1 MQLKKIDIDMI
12 AHSLLTS
19 LITAICI
26 STIYLI
32 NSSYFSL
39 LGILLFSFIFFCFY
53 LVIASPLQILLNQR
67 PKKFSIL
74 YLAIYNVFSGVV
86 TWIVAMFFWYGR
98 SFPFFHL
105 LFCVHLFFGKLILCY
120 FRKKRN
126 KYWNLV

>member
-26 STIYLI
+26 CTIYLI

-39 LGILLFSFIFFCFY
+39 LGILIFSFIFFCFY

-86 TWIVAMFFWYGR
+86 TWIVAMFFDMEDPFHSSIFYFVCI
-98 SFPFFHL
+98 SFL
-105 LFCVHLFFGKLILCY
+105 ES
-120 FRKKRN
+120 
-126 KYWNLV
+126 

>member
-1 MQLKKIDIDMI
+1 M
-12 AHSLLTS
+12 LTS

-39 LGILLFSFIFFCFY
+39 LGILIFSFIFFCFY

-86 TWIVAMFFWYGR
+86 TWIVAMFFDMEDLFHSSI
-98 SFPFFHL
+98 SFL
-105 LFCVHLFFGKLILCY
+105 ES
-120 FRKKRN
+120 
-126 KYWNLV
+126 

>member
-67 PKKFSIL
+67 PKNLAFSTSRSIMFFLVLSHGLLPCFLIWKILSIL
-74 YLAIYNVFSGVV
+74 P
-86 TWIVAMFFWYGR
+86 
-98 SFPFFHL
+98 SF
-105 LFCVHLFFGKLILCY
+105 ILCASL
-120 FRKKRN
+120 FWKVDSLLLQKKAE
-126 KYWNLV
+126 